1 MKKRISMWLILM
13 AAIVYGACFFEGC
26 ALGEAPSPEGRY
38 RMESVSSGGTAWM
51 EFKGDT
57 YWYLAG
63 TAADG
68 AAGYSR
74 TAKGI
79 HFDEFGGFEDVD
91 FFIKGGKGGSLRFFL
106 DLGSPGGRELLE
118 SIAGTEP
125 EAGDGMN
132 ETAVAFNRA
141 IRKSMKSIFQNYP
154 FMKLY
159 R

>member
-13 AAIVYGACFFEGC
+13 TAIIYGVCFFEGC
-26 ALGEAPSPEGRY
+26 ARARAPNPEGRY
-38 RMESVSSGGTAWM
+38 RVESVFSGGTAWM

-68 AAGYSR
+68 QALYSR

-79 HFDEFGGFEDVD
+79 HFAEFGGFENVD
-91 FFIKGGKGGSLRFFL
+91 FFIKDGKGGSILFFL
-106 DLGSPGGRELLE
+106 DLGSSGGRGMLE
-118 SIAGTEP
+118 SITGTEL

-132 ETAVAFNRA
+132 ETAAAFNRA
-141 IRKSMKSIFQNYP
+141 IRKNMETLFRRYP